1 MRLPFQSAAPKTALR
16 KPAPSATPE
25 LHGATVAAVFCGQR
39 VSGDY
44 YEFLKTGER
53 LVVVLLDIA
62 GRRDEAFDIEAEV
75 QTELRARVPALFGG
89 SDINE
94 SSALTE
100 LLIEVNRA
108 ILRAAN
114 GVRCAPAFLACYHE
128 ALGTVTYINAGY
140 LPALLRDTDGIS
152 LLSASGLPLGLFTH
166 TTQDAAFC
174 ALRPGTA
181 LLLASRG
188 LLESRRRNDD
198 FNFERLRDPFARGE
212 EFGLE
217 RVKESLA
224 RAPLFDAK
232 GVCAAVINDVRAF
245 TGSGQLED
253 DVTSLALVRSKNR

>member
-1 MRLPFQSAAPKTALR
+1 MRLPFQSAAPKTASR
-16 KPAPSATPE
+16 RPAPSPTPA
-25 LHGATVAAVFCGQR
+25 LRGASVAAVFCDQR

-44 YEFLKTGER
+44 YEFLKTEER

-62 GRRDEAFDIEAEV
+62 GRRDQAFDIEAEV
-75 QTELRARVPALFGG
+75 QGELRTRVPALFGG

-100 LLIEVNRA
+100 LLIEVNRT
-108 ILRAAN
+108 ILRAAD

-128 ALGTVTYINAGY
+128 KLGTVTYINAGY
-140 LPALLRDTDGIS
+140 LPALLRDVDGIS
-152 LLSASGLPLGLFTH
+152 LLSASGLPLGLFSH

-181 LLLASRG
+181 MLLASKG
-188 LLESRRRNDD
+188 LLESRKRNED
-198 FNFERLRDPFARGE
+198 FNLDRLRDPFARGE

-217 RVKESLA
+217 RLKESFA

-232 GVCAAVINDVRAF
+232 GVCASVINDVRKF
-245 TGSGQLED
+245 TGTTELVD
-253 DVTSLALVRSKNR
+253 DVTALSLVRSK